1 MNTKSNEWRFIP
13 QGFMF
18 TERAFQEL
26 CVERKCFEYQIA
38 RFGEK
43 FCLERVD
50 HTIKMNFDD
59 VTVYGKLLE
68 LTSVR
73 NFASQTNGLII
84 GELCGFPIRNREE
97 GSDCQRA
104 SKSIKKLQKAG
115 YLQYFKRSEIMIP
128 IVRMLERKSYDQEG
142 GNPISISDGKDL
154 TKSGFDEFVDK
165 KKQESL
171 FRRQEKRKAR
181 NKTNAVELLYGT

>member
-1 MNTKSNEWRFIP
+1 MKKSTEWRFIP

-26 CVERKCFEYQIA
+26 CVKRECFEYQIV
-38 RFGEK
+38 RLGEK
-43 FCLERVD
+43 FSLERVSQ
-50 HTIKMNFDD
+50 TIKMNFDD

-73 NFASQTNGLII
+73 DFASQTNGLTL
-84 GELCGFPIRNREE
+84 GQLCGFPIRNREE

-104 SKSIKKLQKAG
+104 SKSINKLQKAG

-128 IVRMLERKSYDQEG
+128 IVRSVYSVNYDQEG
-142 GNPISISDGKDL
+142 GNPISISNGKDL
-154 TKSGFDEFVDK
+154 TKSGFDEFLDK
-165 KKQESL
+165 KKQESV

-181 NKTNAVELLYGT
+181 NKTNAVE

>member
-43 FCLERVD
+43 FCLERID
-50 HTIKMNFDD
+50 QTIKMNFDD
-59 VTVYGKLLE
+59 ITVYGKFLE

-73 NFASQTNGLII
+73 DFASQTNGLTI
-84 GELCGFPIRNREE
+84 GQLCGFPIRNREE

-104 SKSIKKLQKAG
+104 SKSIMKLQKAG

-128 IVRMLERKSYDQEG
+128 IVRSVYSVNYDQEG
-142 GNPISISDGKDL
+142 GNPISISNGKDL
-154 TKSGFDEFVDK
+154 TKSGFDEFLDK
-165 KKQESL
+165 KKQESV

-181 NKTNAVELLYGT
+181 NKTNAVE